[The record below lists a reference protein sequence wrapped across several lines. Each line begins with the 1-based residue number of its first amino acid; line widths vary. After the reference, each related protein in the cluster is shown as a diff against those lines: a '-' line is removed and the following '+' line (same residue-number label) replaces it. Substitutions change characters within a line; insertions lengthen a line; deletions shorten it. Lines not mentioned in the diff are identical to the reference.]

1 MKWKPNKR
9 YLGYF
14 VEAINQYYESIK
26 SPDFSRALQKKRINK
41 KTKPIKKENKKI
53 KNPCSAPVQY

>member
-1 MKWKPNKR
+1 
-9 YLGYF
+9 GIF
-14 VEAINQYYESIK
+14 F
-26 SPDFSRALQKKRINK
+26 PDFSRALQKKRINK